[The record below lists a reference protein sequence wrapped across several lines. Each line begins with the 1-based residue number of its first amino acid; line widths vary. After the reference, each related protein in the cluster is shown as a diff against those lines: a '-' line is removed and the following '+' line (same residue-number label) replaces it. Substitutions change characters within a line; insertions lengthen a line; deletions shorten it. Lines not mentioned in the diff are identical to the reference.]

1 MRAPVTLTSLVLLLP
16 LTALGCKDD
25 PKPTPTPTS
34 QGTPSASASAAP
46 PRSMD
51 TKFLDDAAR
60 RVLSEIATLET
71 TKDVTCWTSFRQL
84 DSFISSGQYSNFAVL
99 AKITAVKALLRAA
112 WEKASLAAPGAELTA
127 EDFAKTTTVAAA
139 TLDEKK
145 TQALASFATDLGM
158 KAYKDYRT
166 TSEHW
171 RVVLSVITDE
181 IAASGKGTNLKPLG
195 KEALASFAE
204 LATRISLAVLQASG
218 ELAKEERS
226 PFIEGTHVKRAHSE
240 LSRKLYLVNAETRAE
255 KLPDAELTAR
265 LSPLTKTLIEGKIT
279 ALQTYNKDSKDL
291 VTDLNRVTP
300 KMPVTKEA
308 LDVWTRDLQSFTHFV
323 AGGYEPMQ
331 ADNFL
336 ADGNFAP
343 KDQPRQAYV
352 EAARAENSTMQLFP
366 HLIMPNGDV
375 KLRFE
380 PNPGSPGDRPRKPWD
395 ELMKDYQQNAVRD
408 TAWHWILMQNVWKE
422 RAFAMDPF
430 AAEYVSEV
438 LSMMVTHYLV
448 HGAELARAQKKTQ
461 IDAAIAREVRERDYV
476 MVTPHTE
483 EAVEWTA
490 EQRKKKDAVL
500 SAYPKTLF
508 ADVSAKA
515 GLSTSAPKI
524 PEKASGF
531 DIQEAMGS
539 GIAVGDLN
547 ADGYPDLFIAGEGM
561 GRLYLNKGKDAPGT
575 FTDATDAWH
584 VPTGLDDS
592 HGALFTDLDGDGSVD
607 LLVMRSE
614 HPSLLLLQ
622 KSGAFSDVADKLG
635 FRTHKGA
642 HVAQVFDYDKDG
654 DLDIYVGYYGSD
666 EANQKHGKNQ
676 PSMDGR
682 NGSPHQLFQRGADG
696 KYTEVGAKAGVADV
710 GWTLATTAFDY
721 DNDGDQDLFL
731 ANDFGADTF
740 YQNNGDGTFSDVSA
754 ATDTADRGSGMNAT
768 ITDVNGDGFFDLY
781 VSNIDMFSKNIKVVF
796 PTDDSTITNIDQKLQ
811 QSFQYLSGNKLFVNP
826 GDQKGR
832 KPFKAEQGLR
842 FEPGDRGWG
851 WASIFFDYENDGD
864 EDMYLSTG
872 WLETSFAANQKKQMF
887 LVEDGFFY
895 LAPPSSPE
903 AFASNGRAAVA
914 VDLDRDGDQDLVLAN
929 FRQAPSVF
937 QNTQAKKNHWVGVRL
952 KGTGANT
959 REIGARVTLTAGG
972 KKRMRE
978 LSAGNGYLGQMDDVI
993 YIGTGAEAVTSIS
1006 VKWHGAAAEEPVSVK
1021 ADQITDVGHKK

>member
-1 MRAPVTLTSLVLLLP
+1 MRANVIISALLASLGIG
-16 LTALGCKDD
+16 GCKDD
-25 PKPTPTPTS
+25 PKPNSTPTP
-34 QGTPSASASAAP
+34 QPSLSASAAP
-46 PRSMD
+46 APGTMD
-51 TKFLDDAAR
+51 TRFLDETAK
-60 RVLSEIATLET
+60 RVLTEIATLET

-112 WEKASLAAPGAELTA
+112 WEKASSAAAGPELTA
-127 EDFAKTTTVAAA
+127 DDIAKSANVQTA
-139 TLDEKK
+139 TMDEKK
-145 TQALASFATDLGM
+145 TQALASFGTDLGM

-171 RVVLSVITDE
+171 RVVLAVIEDE
-181 IAASGKGTNLKPLG
+181 IATSGAGTNLRAMS
-195 KEALASFAE
+195 KEGLTAFAE
-204 LATRISLAVLQASG
+204 LATRLSLAVLQASG
-218 ELAKEERS
+218 ELARDERS
-226 PFIEGTHVKRAHSE
+226 PLIEGTHVKRAHAD
-240 LSRKLYLVNAETRAE
+240 LSRKLALTNAER
-255 KLPDAELTAR
+255 KIVSLPSADAVTR
-265 LSPLTKTLIEGKIT
+265 LSPLTKALIDGKIT
-279 ALQTYNKDSKDL
+279 ALQTFNKDSKDL

-352 EAARAENSTMQLFP
+352 DAARAENITLQLFP
-366 HLIMPNGDV
+366 HMIMPNGDV
-375 KLRFE
+375 KVRFE
-380 PNPGSPGDRPRKPWD
+380 PNPGAPGDKPRKAYD
-395 ELMKDYQQNAVRD
+395 ELMLDYQQNAVRD
-408 TAWHWILMQNVWKE
+408 TAWHWLLMHNVWKE

-448 HGAELARAQKKTQ
+448 RGAELAKAAKKTT
-461 IDAAIAREVRERDYV
+461 IDAEVAKKVRDRDYV
-476 MVTPHTE
+476 MVTPR
-483 EAVEWTA
+483 EAESKAWTP
-490 EQRKKKDAVL
+490 EQWKKKDAVL
-500 SAYPKTLF
+500 AAYPKALF
-508 ADVSAKA
+508 LDVTAKS
-515 GLSTSAPKI
+515 GLPTAAPKI
-524 PEKASGF
+524 PEKAAGF

-539 GIAVGDLN
+539 GIAVGDVN
-547 ADGYPDLFIAGEGM
+547 ADGYPDLFVAGEGM

-575 FTDATDAWH
+575 FVDATAAWKI
-584 VPTGLDDS
+584 PAGLDDS
-592 HGALFTDLDGDGSVD
+592 HGALFADLDGDGAVD
-607 LLVMRSE
+607 LLVVRSE
-614 HPSLLLLQ
+614 HPSLLLRQ
-622 KSGAFSDVADKLG
+622 ESGSFADTAA
-635 FRTHKGA
+635 RTGLITHNGA
-642 HVAQVFDYDKDG
+642 HVAQAFDYDKDG
-654 DLDIYVGYYGSD
+654 DLDLYVAYYGAD
-666 EANQKHGKNQ
+666 DANQKHGKNQ

-682 NGSPHQLFQRGADG
+682 NGSPHQLFSRGGDG

-740 YQNNGDGTFSDVSA
+740 YQNNGDGTFTDVSK
-754 ATDTADRGSGMNAT
+754 ATDTADRGSGMNAS

-796 PTDDSTITNIDQKLQ
+796 PTDESTITNIDQKLQ

-826 GDQKGR
+826 ADAKGR
-832 KPFKAEQGLR
+832 KPFKAEQGVR

-872 WLETSFAANQKKQMF
+872 WLETSFASNQKKQMF
-887 LVEDGFFY
+887 IADDGNFY
-895 LAPPSSPE
+895 LAPQSSPE

-914 VDLDRDGDQDLVLAN
+914 VDIDRDGDQDLVLAN
-929 FRQAPSVF
+929 FRQPPGVF
-937 QNTQAKKNHWVGVRL
+937 MNTQTTKNHWAGLRL
-952 KGTGANT
+952 RGSGANT
-959 REIGARVTLTAGG
+959 RAIGARVTVQAGG

-993 YIGTGAEAVTSIS
+993 YVGTGADAVTSAV
-1006 VKWHGAAAEEPVSVK
+1006 VKWPGGADEIVTLKVDA
-1021 ADQITDVGHKK
+1021 ITDVAQKK